1 MGVPFD
7 HIATTYDNLFTQSMI
22 GQLQRKRV
30 WSYLETITPELPGL
44 DILELN
50 CGTGED
56 AILFSEKGFNII
68 ATDISE
74 EMLSITQEKVQQ
86 YSLQNKISSHYLDLE
101 SFDDTLFN
109 KKFDLVFSNFGGLNC
124 IPPAALEKLIDRVPV
139 ILSPGGRFIGVIMG
153 KHCIWETLYFLM
165 KFQFAKAFRRWTKK
179 SVHADLNGVSIKT
192 WYYSPSQ
199 LKHWTKNK
207 FRIKNILPVGLSVP
221 PSYLENFFSKRRRSL
236 LRLNSLEKRLG
247 KISLFA
253 PYADHY
259 IIDLSVK

>member
-7 HIATTYDNLFTQSMI
+7 HIATTYDDLFTRSMI

-30 WSYLETITPELPGL
+30 WSYLEKITPELKGL

-86 YSLQNKISSHYLDLE
+86 FSLQNKISSHYLDLE

-124 IPPAALEKLIDRVPV
+124 IPPETLKHLIDRIPSV
-139 ILSPGGRFIGVIMG
+139 LAPGGRFIGVVMG
-153 KHCIWETLYFLM
+153 KHCTWETFYFLLKL
-165 KFQFAKAFRRWTKK
+165 KFNKAFRRWTSK
-179 SVHADLNGVSIKT
+179 SIDADLNGVFVKT

-199 LKHWTKNK
+199 IKRWAKRK
-207 FRIKNILPVGLSVP
+207 FKIKNILPVGLSIP
-221 PSYLENFFSKRRRSL
+221 PSYLENFFSQRKRTL
-236 LRLNSLEKRLG
+236 LRLNGIEKRLG
-247 KISLFA
+247 NVSLLSAFS
-253 PYADHY
+253 DHY